1 MKMTSGVR
9 LNERRKRALVRLQ
22 ESEFKDS
29 KIVRKWDG
37 DQNHIAGAA
46 STWALRRDAEI
57 VTLKKRTGQLFN

>member
-22 ESEFKDS
+22 ESTYDKS
-29 KIVRKWDG
+29 R
-37 DQNHIAGAA
+37 AA
-46 STWALRRDAEI
+46 RRDVDAPTNGLDAWTARREAEI